1 MSSQNAFEPVQ
12 EWIFVETEPKSAPS
26 QGDKK
31 LAHRKRIR
39 AQAAK
44 VSSNARLE
52 TIRKRVPKRTTQ
64 PVEHVFQVA
73 LSGGSGQRR
82 QLRPLASACEER
94 ESEVLAAQ
102 YRGPIPV
109 AQANAAIL
117 SQFLSRFKSG
127 GPAERPWIELVMARA
142 VSSSTPSLIST
153 ALQAN
158 ASALC
163 ANDLQ
168 HPEISQHATKLYFA
182 LLAGILLLV
191 MPTFEALHASYKRKD
206 PKVSF
211 LVSSTR
217 HFGITG
223 STL

>member
-1 MSSQNAFEPVQ
+1 MVNAITCRTTSRFWPKHARHTVFDFAQQTQSRLKHTLVRNHRTMSSQNAFEPVQ

-102 YRGPIPV
+102 YRGGCGCV
-109 AQANAAIL
+109 STQRNAEGG
-117 SQFLSRFKSG
+117 SG
-127 GPAERPWIELVMARA
+127 LMQ
-142 VSSSTPSLIST
+142 S
-153 ALQAN
+153 
-158 ASALC
+158 
-163 ANDLQ
+163 
-168 HPEISQHATKLYFA
+168 
-182 LLAGILLLV
+182 
-191 MPTFEALHASYKRKD
+191 
-206 PKVSF
+206 
-211 LVSSTR
+211 
-217 HFGITG
+217 
-223 STL
+223 